1 MKDEKEFKIDQ
12 EYLKDLE
19 EIKETIRIN
28 QNKAMV
34 VTNQAMIISY
44 YRIGQIINKRK
55 KRGKNYV
62 VQLSIDLKDKKGCSY
77 DNLNY
82 MSKFAAYFSLEE
94 LFDQPGRIIAWR
106 TIIEIMKKCNSHE
119 EMLWYIKQTYINR
132 WSRSMLINQIS
143 MKAFERNQIEPIV
156 SEEITESNNELI
168 NSLFKD
174 TYVFDFLDRENIKT
188 EKDLK
193 DKMIDN
199 ILSSLEEFGKGFSL
213 VGKEYK
219 LITPTNK
226 EFKIDLLL
234 YHTKLHAYIV
244 IEVKSH
250 EFRPSDYGQLIFYVN
265 ALDSL
270 EKEEMDNSTIGL
282 LLCKEADEF
291 VARTTMV
298 NSKSLVGISKYK
310 FIEELPSYLVKK
322 LNVKK

>member
-1 MKDEKEFKIDQ
+1 
-12 EYLKDLE
+12 
-19 EIKETIRIN
+19 
-28 QNKAMV
+28 
-34 VTNQAMIISY
+34 
-44 YRIGQIINKRK
+44 
-55 KRGKNYV
+55 
-62 VQLSIDLKDKKGCSY
+62 
-77 DNLNY
+77 
-82 MSKFAAYFSLEE
+82 MSKFAN
-94 LFDQPGRIIAWR
+94 LFAIEDIVPQPGAVLPWR
-106 TIIEIMKKCNSHE
+106 TYDEIMNKCDSRE

-270 EKEEMDNSTIGL
+270 EKEEMDNPTIGL